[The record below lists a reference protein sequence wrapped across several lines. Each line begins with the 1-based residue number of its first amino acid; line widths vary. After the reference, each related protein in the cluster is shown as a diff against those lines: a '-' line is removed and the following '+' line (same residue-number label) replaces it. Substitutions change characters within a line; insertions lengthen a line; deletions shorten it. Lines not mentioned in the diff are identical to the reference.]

1 MRKIAVLNQK
11 GGVGKTTTAVNLSH
25 ALAIKGYMVTSIDL
39 DPQGH
44 MCTSFGVERM
54 HGSGIDD
61 VILNKAPITGKSI
74 EVRERLRLVPC
85 GSELGKIEQLTDDG
99 VKRGSYLR
107 EAMEGNFRD
116 QDFIVMDCPPS
127 SGLITVNALFSAD
140 EIIVPV
146 VGDYLSLQGV
156 SYLMGT
162 LKNFNKYLKNLVKV
176 WIVITRYHTRRRL
189 PQDIYEKLIEYFPGM
204 VLCTKV
210 RETASLAESP
220 SFGKTI
226 FEYRNNSNGAHDYS
240 SLADDIIYHRVIS

>member
-1 MRKIAVLNQK
+1 MRKLAILNQK

-44 MCTSFGVERM
+44 MCASFGVESM
-54 HGSGIDD
+54 NGSGVDD
-61 VILNKAPITGKSI
+61 VILNKASITDKSI
-74 EVRERLRLVPC
+74 VVRERLRLVPC
-85 GSELGKIEQLTDDG
+85 GSELGKIEHITHNG
-99 VKRGSYLR
+99 VKLGSCLKD
-107 EAMEGNFRD
+107 AMEGNFSD

-127 SGLITVNALFSAD
+127 SGIITVNALFSAD

-162 LKNFNKYLKNLVKV
+162 LKNFNKYLKHLVKI

-189 PQDIYEKLIEYFPGM
+189 PQDIFEKLVEYFPGM

-226 FEYRNNSNGAHDYS
+226 FEYRNKSNGAHDYN
-240 SLADDIIYHRVIS
+240 SLADDIILHRVI